1 MRRPVSNGQARGK
14 CASGPQLMQLQVQSN
29 RQCSNQKAPKLGC
42 MAIVNLPVHV
52 GVPVLDNGRGAVEAY
67 LEPSNL
73 GCQTAVRH
81 KKHCA
86 ATGGY
91 CLFVAYLATIQW
103 VYTPTL
109 QPQIQRFAACHLRV
123 DIFLCAWPFFVVD
136 MENRVCTTVIL
147 NPSHQF
153 LT

>member
-1 MRRPVSNGQARGK
+1 
-14 CASGPQLMQLQVQSN
+14 MQLQVQSN

-67 LEPSNL
+67 LEPSKL
-73 GCQTAVRH
+73 GCQTAVR
-81 KKHCA
+81 
-86 ATGGY
+86 
-91 CLFVAYLATIQW
+91 QW

-109 QPQIQRFAACHLRV
+109 QPQIRRFAACHLRV

-136 MENRVCTTVIL
+136 MENRVCTTVVL

>member
-1 MRRPVSNGQARGK
+1 
-14 CASGPQLMQLQVQSN
+14 
-29 RQCSNQKAPKLGC
+29 

-73 GCQTAVRH
+73 GCQAAVRY
-81 KKHCA
+81 KKHCV

-109 QPQIQRFAACHLRV
+109 QTQARRFADRHLRV
-123 DIFLCAWPFFVVD
+123 GIFLCAWSFFVFD